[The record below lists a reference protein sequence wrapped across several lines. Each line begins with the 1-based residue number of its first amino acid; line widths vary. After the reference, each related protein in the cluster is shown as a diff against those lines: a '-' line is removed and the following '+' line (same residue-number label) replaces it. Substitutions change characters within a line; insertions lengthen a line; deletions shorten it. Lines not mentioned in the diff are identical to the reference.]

1 MMMDEEI
8 SVIDG
13 DEGKFL
19 SQLVWVGGIGK
30 LTEFSP
36 LLGFLRALPLGG
48 LKYPYY
54 LYYLSCTYCLFYFA
68 VL

>member
-36 LLGFLRALPLGG
+36 LLGFLRALPLEVG
-48 LKYPYY
+48 
-54 LYYLSCTYCLFYFA
+54 SM
-68 VL
+68 V

>member
-19 SQLVWVGGIGK
+19 GQLVQFGV
-30 LTEFSP
+30 
-36 LLGFLRALPLGG
+36 LGLGN
-48 LKYPYY
+48 Y
-54 LYYLSCTYCLFYFA
+54 
-68 VL
+68 